1 LSDLNAHLTP
11 GMLVRLASRPDWGT
25 GQVQSNVDGR
35 ITVNFQEEGKVVL
48 DGTSVALDLVA
59 LDGT

>member
-1 LSDLNAHLTP
+1 
-11 GMLVRLASRPDWGT
+11 MLVRLASRPDWGT

-59 LDGT
+59 LDGL